1 MSSSPAPATAPTK
14 SSLWQSFQGL
24 ALLTPILAIVWMAF
38 MTKLNGR
45 RIEIGSPYFNNFWI
59 WEALAL
65 FCAAWGLGL
74 LTRILRPIP
83 AGSAFRRPVLFA
95 FLFLAAGIAA
105 YAGWAKMSQR
115 IVIGA
120 AALSMGSVMYLFS
133 IQMERMQSVAQQLT
147 IMVSAFLGAVAYKA
161 LAFEGQSPLGIMA
174 KGWMAMACFAG
185 VWLAIK
191 NPNMTRPMLK
201 FPQSIVGA
209 YLFSAGISLARGI
222 WSGDELQILAGDQT
236 LLLTMAVGLILWVR
250 HYATLEKGA
259 ERDLL
264 TRLIPLTL
272 CVGLGLLYPLWMF
285 SSPPGRL
292 FCIALALTLVTTLV
306 VLGFLKKLSPEWVER
321 LLFVALLSPLV
332 VIGFA

>member
-95 FLFLAAGIAA
+95 FFLLAAGIAA
-105 YAGWAKMSQR
+105 YAGWAKMSQM
-115 IVIGA
+115 IVVAAGTLAIG
-120 AALSMGSVMYLFS
+120 VIFYLGS
-133 IQMERMQSVAQQLT
+133 IQMERQERVPQQLT
-147 IMVSAFLGAVAYKA
+147 IMVSAFLGAASWMG

-174 KGWMAMACFAG
+174 KGWMAMGCFAG

-201 FPQSIVGA
+201 LPQSVIGG
-209 YLFSAGISLARGI
+209 YLFAAGISLARGI
-222 WSGDELQILAGDQT
+222 WSGDVAQIFAGDQT

-250 HYATLEKGA
+250 HYAKLEKGA

-292 FCIALALTLVTTLV
+292 FCIALAITLVTTLT
-306 VLGFLKKLSPEWVER
+306 VLGFLKKLSPDWVER
-321 LLFVALLSPLV
+321 LLFVALLSPLA